1 MYMYMHVYT
10 GIYMQIHLY
19 PSMYIYRPFM
29 AQASSTLAQALLR
42 TVTYSLAL
50 LLTIGSP
57 LLSLILAA
65 LLALVMRR
73 QVDNEPV
80 ADLPRLTWQQHC

>member
-1 MYMYMHVYT
+1 
-10 GIYMQIHLY
+10 
-19 PSMYIYRPFM
+19 M
-29 AQASSTLAQALLR
+29 AQASSTLAQVCLR
-42 TVTYSLAL
+42 SGAYSLAL
-50 LLTIGSP
+50 LLTVASP